1 MKKVQKLSLQS
12 YHMEESLK
20 KIEIL
25 ERAVLR
31 EKNARRKAEAI
42 LEEKSDELYQ
52 LSEALKT
59 SNQKLSKLLKE
70 KTNQLE
76 GVFTN
81 IIDAYVVIDIHGYVL
96 NMNEAAKKLLGF
108 DHEKENISLVEL
120 VKPEYKS
127 YSKDAFKKLY
137 QEGMF
142 SNYKVKLIT
151 KDKKEKT
158 VQINASLIYDD
169 EGIPIAAQGIARD
182 ITNENFLKTQLEEQK
197 RQLEIIMDNSPI
209 GISLAKIGHEGLLI
223 ANKRLAKLL
232 GYTQDELNNLDPR
245 DITHPED
252 KEWSLKY
259 LKKLLEGKIDH
270 YSVEKRYI
278 KKNGKVIW
286 VKTSAA
292 AVKVSKEENPY
303 TVATFEDISK
313 EKEAL
318 EKLKESEN
326 RLAALIVNLQT
337 GVLLEDEGRNILL
350 TNPRFC
356 NMFGIDAPPEAL
368 VGMNCDNAAEENKV
382 FFKDEEGFV
391 NRIEELLQQRK
402 TALNDTLYLKDG
414 RVFERSYIPIYH
426 QKDYKGHLWSYT
438 DVTIQK
444 KYRESLKAQ
453 KEKYSSI
460 IAHINLGLLENDIE
474 DKIVFS
480 NQTFSK
486 MSGYSQEELL
496 GKRAIDL
503 FLTKKS
509 SKDYFNRLEDRDPN
523 TTDSYEL
530 EIRNKKG
537 EKRYW
542 LISTAPNYDVKGNK
556 TGSVGIH
563 LDITQIKE
571 LEKQKEQ
578 LLSNL
583 EKQNEQLNEYAH
595 IVSHDLKSP
604 LRNIS
609 ALLSW
614 TKEDFRDKLGEESLA
629 NLDLMQNK
637 VEKMDH
643 LIENILKYSSIES
656 DILTEENINLNQL
669 IETIVEMI
677 YIPDHVSVKIKS
689 NLPTIKADKT
699 RIQQLFQNLIG
710 NAVNYIDKE
719 KGLIEVNHSENNTHH
734 IFSIKDNGIGI
745 AQEHHER
752 IFKIFSS
759 LGNHEKSTGIGLS
772 IVKKIVD
779 LYNGKIWL
787 ESEVGI
793 GTTFYFSIKK

>member
-1 MKKVQKLSLQS
+1 M
-12 YHMEESLK
+12 
-20 KIEIL
+20 
-25 ERAVLR
+25 ERALQR

-42 LEEKSDELYQ
+42 LEEKSTELYQ

-70 KTNQLE
+70 KTTQLE

-96 NMNEAAKKLLGF
+96 NMNEAAKQLLGF
-108 DHEKENISLVEL
+108 DHEKENINLVEL
-120 VKPEYKS
+120 VKSEYKS

-137 QEGMF
+137 QQGTF
-142 SNYKVKLIT
+142 SNYKVKILT
-151 KDKKEKT
+151 KSKKEKT
-158 VQINASLIYDD
+158 VQINASIIYDD
-169 EGIPIAAQGIARD
+169 NGNPIAAQGIARD
-182 ITNENFLKTQLEEQK
+182 ITNENLLKTQLEEQK

-209 GISLAKIGHEGLLI
+209 GISLSKTGQEGLLI

-232 GYTQDELNNLDPR
+232 GYTQEELNNLDPR
-245 DITHPED
+245 EITHPED

-278 KKNGKVIW
+278 KKNGDVIW

-292 AVKVSKEENPY
+292 AVKDAKKEHFY

-337 GVLLEDEGRNILL
+337 GILLEDEDRNILL
-350 TNPRFC
+350 TNTRFC
-356 NMFGIDAPPEAL
+356 NMFGIEALPEAL
-368 VGMNCDNAAEENKV
+368 VGMDCTNAAEENKV
-382 FFKDEEGFV
+382 YFKNEEEFV
-391 NRIEELLQQRK
+391 NRIDELLQQKK
-402 TALNDTLYLKDG
+402 TALNDTLFLKDG

-426 QKDYKGHLWSYT
+426 QKNYKGHLWSYT

-460 IAHINLGLLENDIE
+460 IAHMNLGLLENDIE

-509 SKDYFNRLEDRDPN
+509 SQDYFTRVENRDPN
-523 TTDSYEL
+523 TADSYEL
-530 EIRNKKG
+530 QIKNKQG

-542 LISTAPNYDVKGNK
+542 LISTAPNYDVKGDK
-556 TGSVGIH
+556 IGSVGIH

-578 LLSNL
+578 LLNNL

-614 TKEDFRDKLGEESLA
+614 TKEDFQNKLGEESLT

-656 DILTEENINLNQL
+656 DILTEENINLNEL
-669 IETIVEMI
+669 INTIREMI
-677 YIPDHVSVKIKS
+677 YIPEHIMVQATGK
-689 NLPTIKADKT
+689 LPTIRADKT

-719 KGLIEVNHSENNTHH
+719 KGLIEISHSENNTHH

-745 AQEHHER
+745 AKEHHEK
-752 IFKIFSS
+752 IFKIFNS

-779 LYNGKIWL
+779 LYKGKIWL
-787 ESEVGI
+787 ESEVGE

>member
-1 MKKVQKLSLQS
+1 M
-12 YHMEESLK
+12 
-20 KIEIL
+20 

-52 LSEALKT
+52 LSEALKN

-70 KTNQLE
+70 KTTQLE

-96 NMNEAAKKLLGF
+96 NMNDAAKKLLGF

-120 VKPEYKS
+120 VKPEYRS

-137 QEGMF
+137 QEGTF
-142 SNYKVKLIT
+142 SNYKVKLVT

-169 EGIPIAAQGIARD
+169 EGNPIAAQGIARD

-232 GYTQDELNNLDPR
+232 GYTQEELNNLDPR

-259 LKKLLEGKIDH
+259 LKKLLDGKIDH

-326 RLAALIVNLQT
+326 RLSALIVNLQT
-337 GVLLEDEGRNILL
+337 GILLEDEGRNILL
-350 TNPRFC
+350 TNTRFC
-356 NMFGIDAPPEAL
+356 NMFGIEAPPEAL
-368 VGMNCDNAAEENKV
+368 VGINCDNAAEENKV
-382 FFKDEEGFV
+382 YFKDEEGFV
-391 NRIEELLQQRK
+391 NRIEELLQNRK
-402 TALNDTLYLKDG
+402 TILNDTLYLKDG

-426 QKDYKGHLWSYT
+426 QEEYKGHLWSYT

-474 DKIVFS
+474 DKIIFS

-496 GKRAIDL
+496 GKKATDL

-509 SKDYFNRLEDRDPN
+509 SKAYYNRLENRNPD

-530 EIRNKKG
+530 EVKNKKG

-542 LISTAPNYDVKGNK
+542 LISTAPNYDVKGKK

-614 TKEDFRDKLGEESLA
+614 TKEDFRDKLGEESLT
-629 NLDLMQNK
+629 NLNLMQNK

-656 DILTEENINLNQL
+656 DILNEEKINLNQL

-677 YIPDHVSVKIKS
+677 YIPEHVSVKIKS
-689 NLPTIKADKT
+689 DLPTIKADKT

-719 KGLIEVNHSENNTHH
+719 IGLIEINHSENNTHY

-779 LYNGKIWL
+779 LYKGKIWL

>member
-1 MKKVQKLSLQS
+1 M
-12 YHMEESLK
+12 
-20 KIEIL
+20 

-52 LSEALKT
+52 LSEALKN

-70 KTNQLE
+70 KTTQLE

-96 NMNEAAKKLLGF
+96 NMNDAAKKLLGF

-120 VKPEYKS
+120 VKPEYRS

-137 QEGMF
+137 QEGTF
-142 SNYKVKLIT
+142 SNYKVKLVT
-151 KDKKEKT
+151 NDKKEKT

-169 EGIPIAAQGIARD
+169 EGNPIAAQGIARD

-232 GYTQDELNNLDPR
+232 GYTQEELNNLDPR

-259 LKKLLEGKIDH
+259 LKKLLDGKIDH

-286 VKTSAA
+286 LKTSAA
-292 AVKVSKEENPY
+292 AVKDLKEENFY

-350 TNPRFC
+350 TNTRFC

-368 VGMNCDNAAEENKV
+368 VGMNCDNAAEENKIY
-382 FFKDEEGFV
+382 FKDEEGFV
-391 NRIEELLQQRK
+391 NRIEELLQNRK
-402 TALNDTLYLKDG
+402 TILNDTLYLKDG

-426 QKDYKGHLWSYT
+426 QEEYKGHLWSYT

-474 DKIVFS
+474 DKIIFS

-496 GKRAIDL
+496 GKKATDL

-509 SKDYFNRLEDRDPN
+509 SKAYYNRLENRNPD

-530 EIRNKKG
+530 EVKNKKG

-542 LISTAPNYDVKGNK
+542 LISTAPNYDVKGKK

-614 TKEDFRDKLGEESLA
+614 TKEDFRDKLGEESLT
-629 NLDLMQNK
+629 NLNLMQNK

-656 DILTEENINLNQL
+656 DILNEEKINLNQL

-677 YIPDHVSVKIKS
+677 YIPEHVSVKIKS
-689 NLPTIKADKT
+689 DLPTIKADKT

-719 KGLIEVNHSENNTHH
+719 IGLIEINHSENNTHY

-779 LYNGKIWL
+779 LYKGKIWL

>member
-1 MKKVQKLSLQS
+1 M
-12 YHMEESLK
+12 
-20 KIEIL
+20 

-52 LSEALKT
+52 LSEALKN

-70 KTNQLE
+70 KTTQLE

-96 NMNEAAKKLLGF
+96 NMNDAAKKLLGF

-120 VKPEYKS
+120 VKPEYRS

-137 QEGMF
+137 QEGTF
-142 SNYKVKLIT
+142 SNYKVKLVT
-151 KDKKEKT
+151 NDKKEKT

-169 EGIPIAAQGIARD
+169 EGNPIAAQGIARD

-232 GYTQDELNNLDPR
+232 GYTQEELNNLDPR

-259 LKKLLEGKIDH
+259 LNKLLDGKIDH

-286 VKTSAA
+286 LKTSAA
-292 AVKVSKEENPY
+292 AVKDLKEENFY

-350 TNPRFC
+350 TNTRFC

-368 VGMNCDNAAEENKV
+368 VGMNCDNAAEENKIY
-382 FFKDEEGFV
+382 FKDEEGFV
-391 NRIEELLQQRK
+391 NRIEELLQNRK
-402 TALNDTLYLKDG
+402 TILNDTLYLKDG

-426 QKDYKGHLWSYT
+426 QEEYKGHLWSYT

-474 DKIVFS
+474 DKIIFS

-496 GKRAIDL
+496 GKKATDL

-509 SKDYFNRLEDRDPN
+509 SKAYYNRLENRNPD

-530 EIRNKKG
+530 EVKNKKG

-542 LISTAPNYDVKGNK
+542 LISTAPNYDVKGKK

-614 TKEDFRDKLGEESLA
+614 TKEDFRDKLGEESLT
-629 NLDLMQNK
+629 NLNLMQNK

-656 DILTEENINLNQL
+656 DILNEEKINLNQL

-677 YIPDHVSVKIKS
+677 YIPEHVSVKIKS
-689 NLPTIKADKT
+689 DLPTIKADKT

-719 KGLIEVNHSENNTHH
+719 IGLIEINHSENNTHY

-779 LYNGKIWL
+779 LYKGKIWL

>member
-1 MKKVQKLSLQS
+1 M
-12 YHMEESLK
+12 
-20 KIEIL
+20 

-209 GISLAKIGHEGLLI
+209 GISLAKIGQEGLLI

-278 KKNGKVIW
+278 KKNGEVIW
-286 VKTSAA
+286 LKTSAA
-292 AVKVSKEENPY
+292 AVKVSKEENFY

-368 VGMNCDNAAEENKV
+368 IGMNCDNAAEQNKV

-656 DILTEENINLNQL
+656 DILTEENIDLNQL
-669 IETIVEMI
+669 IETIVKKWI
-677 YIPDHVSVKIKS
+677 T
-689 NLPTIKADKT
+689 LLKT
-699 RIQQLFQNLIG
+699 
-710 NAVNYIDKE
+710 
-719 KGLIEVNHSENNTHH
+719 S
-734 IFSIKDNGIGI
+734 
-745 AQEHHER
+745 
-752 IFKIFSS
+752 
-759 LGNHEKSTGIGLS
+759 
-772 IVKKIVD
+772 
-779 LYNGKIWL
+779 
-787 ESEVGI
+787 
-793 GTTFYFSIKK
+793 

>member
-1 MKKVQKLSLQS
+1 M
-12 YHMEESLK
+12 
-20 KIEIL
+20 

-209 GISLAKIGHEGLLI
+209 GISLAKIGQEGLLI

-278 KKNGKVIW
+278 KKNGEVIW
-286 VKTSAA
+286 LKTSAA
-292 AVKVSKEENPY
+292 AVKVSKEENFY

-368 VGMNCDNAAEENKV
+368 IGMNCDNAAEQNKV

-530 EIRNKKG
+530 EIRKK
-537 EKRYW
+537 K
-542 LISTAPNYDVKGNK
+542 
-556 TGSVGIH
+556 
-563 LDITQIKE
+563 
-571 LEKQKEQ
+571 
-578 LLSNL
+578 
-583 EKQNEQLNEYAH
+583 
-595 IVSHDLKSP
+595 
-604 LRNIS
+604 
-609 ALLSW
+609 
-614 TKEDFRDKLGEESLA
+614 
-629 NLDLMQNK
+629 
-637 VEKMDH
+637 
-643 LIENILKYSSIES
+643 
-656 DILTEENINLNQL
+656 
-669 IETIVEMI
+669 
-677 YIPDHVSVKIKS
+677 
-689 NLPTIKADKT
+689 
-699 RIQQLFQNLIG
+699 
-710 NAVNYIDKE
+710 
-719 KGLIEVNHSENNTHH
+719 
-734 IFSIKDNGIGI
+734 
-745 AQEHHER
+745 
-752 IFKIFSS
+752 
-759 LGNHEKSTGIGLS
+759 
-772 IVKKIVD
+772 
-779 LYNGKIWL
+779 
-787 ESEVGI
+787 
-793 GTTFYFSIKK
+793 

>member
-1 MKKVQKLSLQS
+1 
-12 YHMEESLK
+12 LK

-209 GISLAKIGHEGLLI
+209 GISLAKIGQEGLLI

-278 KKNGKVIW
+278 KKNGEVIW
-286 VKTSAA
+286 LKTSAA
-292 AVKVSKEENPY
+292 AVKVSKEENFY

-368 VGMNCDNAAEENKV
+368 IGMNCDNAAEQNKV

-656 DILTEENINLNQL
+656 DILTEENIDLNQL

-745 AQEHHER
+745 AKEHHER

>member
-1 MKKVQKLSLQS
+1 M
-12 YHMEESLK
+12 
-20 KIEIL
+20 

>member
-1 MKKVQKLSLQS
+1 M
-12 YHMEESLK
+12 
-20 KIEIL
+20 

-52 LSEALKT
+52 LSEALKN

-70 KTNQLE
+70 KTTQLE

-96 NMNEAAKKLLGF
+96 NMNDAAKKLLGF
-108 DHEKENISLVEL
+108 DQEKENISLVEL
-120 VKPEYKS
+120 VKPEYRS

-137 QEGMF
+137 QEGTF
-142 SNYKVKLIT
+142 SNYKVKLVT

-169 EGIPIAAQGIARD
+169 EGNPIAAQGIARD

-232 GYTQDELNNLDPR
+232 GYTQEELNNLDPR

-259 LKKLLEGKIDH
+259 LKKLLDGKIDH

-286 VKTSAA
+286 LKTSAA
-292 AVKVSKEENPY
+292 AVKDLKEENFY

-350 TNPRFC
+350 TNTRFC

-382 FFKDEEGFV
+382 YFKDEEGFV
-391 NRIEELLQQRK
+391 NRIEELLQNRK
-402 TALNDTLYLKDG
+402 TILNDTLYLKDG

-426 QKDYKGHLWSYT
+426 QEEYKGHLWSYT

-474 DKIVFS
+474 DKIIFS

-496 GKRAIDL
+496 GKKATDL

-509 SKDYFNRLEDRDPN
+509 SKAYYNRLENRNPD

-530 EIRNKKG
+530 EVKNKKG

-542 LISTAPNYDVKGNK
+542 LISTAPNYDVKGKK

-614 TKEDFRDKLGEESLA
+614 TKEDFRDKLGEESLT
-629 NLDLMQNK
+629 NLNLMQNK

-656 DILTEENINLNQL
+656 DILNEEKINLNQL

-677 YIPDHVSVKIKS
+677 YIPEHVSVKIKS
-689 NLPTIKADKT
+689 DLPTIKADKT

-719 KGLIEVNHSENNTHH
+719 IGLIEINHSENNTHY

-779 LYNGKIWL
+779 LYKGKIWL

>member
-1 MKKVQKLSLQS
+1 
-12 YHMEESLK
+12 
-20 KIEIL
+20 
-25 ERAVLR
+25 
-31 EKNARRKAEAI
+31 
-42 LEEKSDELYQ
+42 
-52 LSEALKT
+52 
-59 SNQKLSKLLKE
+59 
-70 KTNQLE
+70 
-76 GVFTN
+76 
-81 IIDAYVVIDIHGYVL
+81 
-96 NMNEAAKKLLGF
+96 
-108 DHEKENISLVEL
+108 
-120 VKPEYKS
+120 
-127 YSKDAFKKLY
+127 
-137 QEGMF
+137 
-142 SNYKVKLIT
+142 
-151 KDKKEKT
+151 
-158 VQINASLIYDD
+158 
-169 EGIPIAAQGIARD
+169 
-182 ITNENFLKTQLEEQK
+182 
-197 RQLEIIMDNSPI
+197 MDNSPI
-209 GISLAKIGHEGLLI
+209 GISLAKIGQEGLLI

-278 KKNGKVIW
+278 KKNGEVIW
-286 VKTSAA
+286 LKTSAA
-292 AVKVSKEENPY
+292 AVKVSKEENFY

-368 VGMNCDNAAEENKV
+368 IGMNCDNAAEQNKV

-503 FLTKKS
+503 FKS
-509 SKDYFNRLEDRDPN
+509 S
-523 TTDSYEL
+523 
-530 EIRNKKG
+530 
-537 EKRYW
+537 
-542 LISTAPNYDVKGNK
+542 
-556 TGSVGIH
+556 
-563 LDITQIKE
+563 
-571 LEKQKEQ
+571 
-578 LLSNL
+578 
-583 EKQNEQLNEYAH
+583 
-595 IVSHDLKSP
+595 
-604 LRNIS
+604 
-609 ALLSW
+609 
-614 TKEDFRDKLGEESLA
+614 
-629 NLDLMQNK
+629 
-637 VEKMDH
+637 
-643 LIENILKYSSIES
+643 
-656 DILTEENINLNQL
+656 
-669 IETIVEMI
+669 
-677 YIPDHVSVKIKS
+677 
-689 NLPTIKADKT
+689 
-699 RIQQLFQNLIG
+699 
-710 NAVNYIDKE
+710 
-719 KGLIEVNHSENNTHH
+719 
-734 IFSIKDNGIGI
+734 
-745 AQEHHER
+745 
-752 IFKIFSS
+752 
-759 LGNHEKSTGIGLS
+759 
-772 IVKKIVD
+772 
-779 LYNGKIWL
+779 
-787 ESEVGI
+787 
-793 GTTFYFSIKK
+793 